1 MRDARIVRPLQGVVR
16 RLRWYASQYRP
27 VPDAPPFPPVPD
39 APVRLIAG
47 PANFA
52 GQAWTWSRAAEQH
65 LPGVGAV
72 VFQLVREHL
81 RFPADYE
88 VPRPVYA
95 HPSWQQRQ
103 QAFITRHF
111 THVLIDAMR
120 PILGPRGREDCAA
133 ELPVLRRAGLAVALL
148 AHGSEVRLPSRH
160 AERER
165 WSPFH
170 EWDDFAGLLERQA
183 RRLGGIIN
191 DFAGPA
197 FVSTPDLLIDVPGAT
212 WLPVVVE
219 PERWAAPPVPP
230 ERDKLVV
237 LHMPSSTRF
246 KGSHHVDAAMEPLV
260 RSGLV
265 EYRRVEGVPH
275 AELPAVVADADVLLE
290 QFVLGPYSVT
300 ACEAMVSGRPVVAYV
315 SEQVRAHVKDVTGRD
330 LPVVQ
335 ADPADL
341 TDVVAGLAADRAGL
355 RERGEAGRA
364 FAGEVHDGRFSA
376 EVLGRWLLGGK

>member
-1 MRDARIVRPLQGVVR
+1 MRDAGIVRPFKGVVR
-16 RLRWYASQYRP
+16 RLRRLAVRYRP
-27 VPDAPPFPPVPD
+27 APESPPFPPVPD
-39 APVRLIAG
+39 ASVRLLAG

-52 GQAWTWSRAAEQH
+52 GQAWTWGRAAEQH

-72 VFQLVREHL
+72 VFQLIRENL

-95 HPSWQQRQ
+95 HPSWQRRQ
-103 QAFITRHF
+103 QDFVTTHF

-120 PILGPRGREDCAA
+120 PVLGPRGREDCAA
-133 ELPVLRRAGLAVALL
+133 ELPVLRQAGVRVALL
-148 AHGSEVRLPSRH
+148 AHGSDVRLPSRH

-170 EWDDFAGLLERQA
+170 EWDDYAGRLERQA
-183 RRLGGIIN
+183 ERLGAIIN
-191 DFAGPA
+191 GFDGPTY
-197 FVSTPDLLIDVPGAT
+197 VSTPDLLIDVPAAI

-219 PERWAAPPVPP
+219 PDRWAAPPLLP
-230 ERDKLVV
+230 ERDRLVV
-237 LHMPSSTRF
+237 LHVPSNARF

-265 EYRRVEGVPH
+265 DYRRLEGV
-275 AELPAVVADADVLLE
+275 APADMPATVAQADVVLE

-300 ACEAMVSGRPVVAYV
+300 ACEAMAAGRTVVAYV
-315 SEQVRAHVKDVTGRD
+315 SDQVRTHVEHATGRE

-335 ADPADL
+335 ADPSDL
-341 TDVVAGLAADRAGL
+341 AEVVAGLAADRARL

-364 FAGEVHDGRFSA
+364 FVREVHDGRFSA
-376 EVLGRWLLGGK
+376 DVLGRWLLGE

>member
-1 MRDARIVRPLQGVVR
+1 MRDARIVRPVKGVVR
-16 RLRWYASQYRP
+16 RLRRFAARYRP
-27 VPDAPPFPPVPD
+27 VPDLPPFPPAPET
-39 APVRLIAG
+39 PVRLIAG

-52 GQAWTWSRAAEQH
+52 GQAWTWSRAAERH

-72 VFQLVREHL
+72 VFQLIRENL

-95 HPSWQQRQ
+95 NPYWQRRQ
-103 QAFITRHF
+103 QEYVTQHF

-120 PILGPRGREDCAA
+120 PLLGPHGREDCAP
-133 ELPVLRRAGLAVALL
+133 ELPVLRRAGLDVALL

-170 EWDDFAGLLERQA
+170 EWDDYASRLERQA

-191 DFAGPA
+191 DFAGPT
-197 FVSTPDLLIDVPGAT
+197 FVSTPDLLVDVPRAT

-219 PERWAAPPVPP
+219 PQRWAAPPVPP

-237 LHMPSSTRF
+237 LHVPSSTRF

-265 EYRRVEGVPH
+265 EYRRLERVPH
-275 AELPAVVADADVLLE
+275 TELPAAVADADVVLE

-300 ACEAMVSGRPVVAYV
+300 ACEAMAAGRPVVAYV
-315 SEQVRAHVKDVTGRD
+315 SDQVRAHVKEATGRD

-335 ADPADL
+335 ADPSDL
-341 TDVVAGLAADRAGL
+341 SDVVAGLAADRVGL

-364 FAGEVHDGRFSA
+364 FVGEVHDGRYSA